1 MYRARVTRTDPLMV
15 EVWDLVPGTSLDA
28 QALVGIPLAVGQTVL
43 VADLSGGVSP
53 DLVVIGRLP

>member
-1 MYRARVTRTDPLMV
+1 MYYARVTSTAPLMV

-28 QALVGIPLAVGQTVL
+28 QALVGLSLAVGQTVL

-53 DLVVIGRLP
+53 DLVIIGRLP